1 MNYNAYLTHAIN
13 LDICNSCL
21 LKCPRCARQNVTD
34 DRLFGDNISLE
45 RMNKLSKLFHYL
57 NFCGTYSDPIYHPNF
72 KEILKL
78 CISNNNDI
86 VIYTNGHGKTDKWWK
101 DVINICGD
109 YKNIGWGFALDGL
122 PKDSHIYRVGQDGE
136 AVWERMKQFNS
147 NGINVIW
154 QYIVFKYNEADME
167 AAKKLAKD
175 NNINIDFKASNRWED
190 DDELKPLS
198 PQHYSSND
206 AIEFYPQCVHGQ
218 QGLAFFNVYDGFF
231 SPCCKIHHPNTLNE
245 MGITDDSLHID
256 NIKCV
261 DDIILSEQWSN
272 FFNVLQH
279 DASKI
284 PKECLM
290 KCSVKANK
298 IKIRI

>member
-101 DVINICGD
+101 DVIDICRD
-109 YKNIGWGFALDGL
+109 Y
-122 PKDSHIYRVGQDGE
+122 
-136 AVWERMKQFNS
+136 
-147 NGINVIW
+147 
-154 QYIVFKYNEADME
+154 
-167 AAKKLAKD
+167 
-175 NNINIDFKASNRWED
+175 
-190 DDELKPLS
+190 
-198 PQHYSSND
+198 
-206 AIEFYPQCVHGQ
+206 
-218 QGLAFFNVYDGFF
+218 
-231 SPCCKIHHPNTLNE
+231 
-245 MGITDDSLHID
+245 
-256 NIKCV
+256 
-261 DDIILSEQWSN
+261 
-272 FFNVLQH
+272 
-279 DASKI
+279 
-284 PKECLM
+284 
-290 KCSVKANK
+290 
-298 IKIRI
+298 